1 MPLDLNVLA
10 AVPETVPGTRQAP
23 SLASNALVAF
33 NYAPVPIQ
41 SGEVRR
47 AIDLPF
53 PGRRPALKTGVLAR
67 HPFSVELSGAGT
79 AAGVPFWAPL
89 LRGCMFGA
97 SVPNASINCAH
108 PLNSVGDGGALSFDG
123 WKDNVRM
130 QAFGMRGNAVF
141 DFTEKALPRIDFD
154 YLGLIVPGAPATAN
168 TPGAVTL
175 PTYPAPV
182 EVNLA
187 NTAVILDGF
196 TLGCRSF
203 SLDLGMKTTLYST
216 TGSRSIIFD
225 KAEDGDRRSAGGTLV
240 AELPDPTAKSYF
252 ADVLAGT
259 ARSFSVAH
267 GTVAGNIITIASSVF
282 VPLDITFSVD
292 ANRILMTMP
301 FALVPTAANND
312 FTLVTS

>member
-1 MPLDLNVLA
+1 MPLDINVLA
-10 AVPETVPGTRQAP
+10 AVPETVSGTRQVP
-23 SLASNALVAF
+23 SLVTNALIGF
-33 NYAPVPIQ
+33 NYNPVPIQ

-53 PGRRPALKTGVLAR
+53 PGRRPALKTGVIAR

-89 LRGCMFGA
+89 LRGCMFGV

-108 PLNSVGDGGALSFDG
+108 PLNSVGDGGSLSFDS
-123 WKDNVRM
+123 WKDNIAM
-130 QAFGMRGNAVF
+130 KAFGMRGNAVF

-154 YLGLIVPGAPATAN
+154 YLGLIQGTPVTAAA
-168 TPGAVTL
+168 PGAVTL

-203 SLDLGMKTTLYST
+203 SLDLGMKTALYST
-216 TGSRSIIFD
+216 TGSRGIIFD

-240 AELPDPTAKSYF
+240 AELPDPATKNYF

-259 ARSFSVAH
+259 PRAFSLAH

>member
-1 MPLDLNVLA
+1 MPLDTTVLA

-23 SLASNALVAF
+23 SLTTNALVSF
-33 NYAPVPIQ
+33 NYNPVPMQ
-41 SGEVRR
+41 ANEVRR
-47 AIDLPF
+47 SIDLPF
-53 PGRRPALKTGVLAR
+53 PGRRPALKTGVIAR

-79 AAGVPFWAPL
+79 ANAVPFWAPL

-97 SVPNASINCAH
+97 SVPNGVINCGH
-108 PLNSVGDGGALSFDG
+108 PLSSVGDGGALSLDG
-123 WKDNVRM
+123 WKDNIRH

-154 YLGLIVPGAPATAN
+154 FLGLIVTGPPATAN

-175 PTYPAPV
+175 PTYPSPV

-187 NTAVILDGF
+187 NTAIVLDGF

-240 AELPDPTAKSYF
+240 AELPDPTAKTYF
-252 ADVLAGT
+252 ADILAGT
-259 ARSFSVAH
+259 PRAFSLTH
-267 GTVAGNIITIASSVF
+267 GITAGNIITIASSVF
-282 VPLDITFSVD
+282 VPLDITYSVEN
-292 ANRILMTMP
+292 NRIFMNMP
-301 FALVPTAANND
+301 FALVPSAANND
-312 FTLVTS
+312 FTLTTA